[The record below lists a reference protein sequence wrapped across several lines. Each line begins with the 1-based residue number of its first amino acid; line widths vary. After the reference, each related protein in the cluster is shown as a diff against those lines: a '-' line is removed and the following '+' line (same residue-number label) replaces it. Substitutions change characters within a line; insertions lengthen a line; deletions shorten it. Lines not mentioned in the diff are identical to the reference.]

1 MALVPAGIC
10 KPLLVAVVAA
20 LVWIAAR
27 AVLPVPMLV
36 LIVVWRA
43 DVLSA
48 DVFRFVPALAVT
60 EPPLFCIGALS
71 AVFVAAMAVARS
83 VSVFG
88 PLPKIA
94 SSVETVPVPEF
105 GTPALSVTVWRFAAN
120 ASPGASAISKA
131 RTILR
136 MSKS

>member
-60 EPPLFCIGALS
+60 DPPLFCIGALS

-94 SSVETVPVPEF
+94 SSVETVPVPAVGMPF
-105 GTPALSVTVWRFAAN
+105 VTVTVVRFTA
-120 ASPGASAISKA
+120 KA
-131 RTILR
+131 RLGVR
-136 MSKS
+136 AMSK